1 MSGQRHR
8 PILLAFLVLVCAWL
22 LAWAGY
28 SFAQS
33 HRITADKVAKYLHE
47 TDLNS
52 LSGDARRK
60 ALRRLA
66 DQMNALQFEERRKA
80 RLDERWREW
89 FAAMSDQEKGELIE
103 ATMPSGFKQ
112 MLASFEKLP
121 DDKRQ
126 KAIKDAIRDL
136 KKTRDEMES
145 ERGDSPFRLGT
156 NRPPALSE
164 ELQQKIVTTG
174 LKSFYSSASAQTKAE
189 MAPLLEEMQRA
200 MESGRLF
207 RPHP

>member
-8 PILLAFLVLVCAWL
+8 PIFLAIAMLACAWL
-22 LAWAGY
+22 VVWAGY

-33 HRITADKVAKYLHE
+33 RRVTADKVAKFLE
-47 TDLNS
+47 STDLKS
-52 LSGDARRK
+52 LSADDRAR
-60 ALRRLA
+60 ALKRLA
-66 DQMNALQFEERRKA
+66 EQMNALPIEERRKA

-89 FAAMSDQEKGELIE
+89 FEAMTDQEKGELID

-112 MLASFEKLP
+112 MLASFENLP

-136 KKTRDEMES
+136 KKSRDEMEA

-156 NRPPALSE
+156 NRPPPLSE

>member
-8 PILLAFLVLVCAWL
+8 PIFIACVVLACAWL
-22 LAWAGY
+22 VAWAGF

-33 HRITADKVAKYLHE
+33 RRVTAEKVARFLHE
-47 TDLNS
+47 TNLKS
-52 LSGDARRK
+52 LAGDDRAK

-66 DQMNALQFEERRKA
+66 GQMTALPFEERRKA

-89 FAAMSDQEKGELIE
+89 FEAMTDQEKSEFIE

-112 MLASFEKLP
+112 MLASFENLP

-126 KAIKDAIRDL
+126 KAIKDAMRDL
-136 KKTRDEMES
+136 KKTRDELEA
-145 ERGDSPFRLGT
+145 ERGDAPFQLGA
-156 NRPPALSE
+156 NRPPPMSE

-189 MAPLLEEMQRA
+189 MAPVLEEMQRA
-200 MESGRLF
+200 MENGRLF

>member
-1 MSGQRHR
+1 MSDQRHR
-8 PILLAFLVLVCAWL
+8 PVFIALAVLVGVWL

-28 SFAQS
+28 SFAKS
-33 HRITADKVAKYLHE
+33 RRITADKVAKYLHD
-47 TDLNS
+47 TDLAR
-52 LSGDARRK
+52 LSGEARAK

-66 DQMNALQFEERRKA
+66 DQMTELPFEERRKA

-89 FAAMSDQEKGELIE
+89 FEAMTEQEKADFIE

-112 MLASFEKLP
+112 MLASFENLP

-126 KAIKDAIRDL
+126 KAIKDALRDL
-136 KKTRDEMES
+136 KKTRDEMDA
-145 ERGDSPFRLGT
+145 ERGDSPFRLGAE
-156 NRPPALSE
+156 RPPPLSE
-164 ELQQKIVTTG
+164 ELQKKIVTAG
-174 LKSFYSSASAQTKAE
+174 LKSFYSTASAQTKAE
-189 MAPLLEEMQRA
+189 VAPLLEEMQRA

>member
-1 MSGQRHR
+1 MSSQRHR
-8 PILLAFLVLVCAWL
+8 PILIAVIVLAIAWL
-22 LAWAGY
+22 VAWAGY

-33 HRITADKVAKYLHE
+33 RRITADKVAKFLNS
-47 TDLNS
+47 TDLKS
-52 LSGDARRK
+52 LSGDARAS

-66 DQMNALQFEERRKA
+66 EQMNALPFEERRKA

-89 FAAMSDQEKGELIE
+89 FEMMTDQEKADLID

-112 MLASFEKLP
+112 MLASFENLP
-121 DDKRQ
+121 EDKRQ

-136 KKTRDEMES
+136 KKSRDEMEA

-156 NRPPALSE
+156 NGTPALSE

>member
-8 PILLAFLVLVCAWL
+8 PIFIAVVVLACAWL
-22 LAWAGY
+22 VAWAGY

-33 HRITADKVAKYLHE
+33 RRVTAEKVARYLHE
-47 TDLNS
+47 TDLKA
-52 LSGDARRK
+52 LSDDGRAK

-66 DQMNALQFEERRKA
+66 DQMNALPFEERRKA

-89 FAAMSDQEKGELIE
+89 FETMTDQEKGDLID

-112 MLASFEKLP
+112 MLTSFEKLP

-136 KKTRDEMES
+136 KKTRDELEA
-145 ERGDSPFRLGT
+145 ERGDSPFQLGT
-156 NRPPALSE
+156 NRPPPLSE

-174 LKSFYSSASAQTKAE
+174 LKSFYSTASAQTKAE